1 MKYTR
6 FLSLN
11 EASRRVDA
19 PYALL
24 QKLVETGELK
34 PDGIS
39 GRSLLFDVSRV
50 DEIQKLVRQK
60 RPTPK
65 SFS

>member
-1 MKYTR
+1 MMTR

-11 EASRRVDA
+11 ELSRQADA

-24 QKLVETGELK
+24 LKLVRAGELL

-39 GRSLLFDVSRV
+39 GRFLLFDFNRV
-50 DEIQKLVRQK
+50 PEIQKLVLRK
-60 RPTPK
+60 RTIPK
-65 SFS
+65 SFL

>member
-1 MKYTR
+1 MTR

-11 EASRRVDA
+11 ELSRRVDA

-24 QKLVETGELK
+24 SKLVLSGELI
-34 PDGIS
+34 PDGMS
-39 GRSLLFDVSRV
+39 GRFMLFELSRV
-50 DEIQKLVRQK
+50 DEIQKLVLQK

-65 SFS
+65 SFL